1 MILAEV
7 SNKLAANGSGIAA
20 VGDFQHQSS
29 IDVLPFV

>member
-1 MILAEV
+1 MLIFEFILIV
-7 SNKLAANGSGIAA
+7 HNGSGIAA